1 MPSAKVK
8 SYLEEQLAGLYT
20 GKTVSRDNDGNETM
34 VDLPEEMVLSANQKA
49 AVESWVANIKD
60 FEKHSLKLHVL
71 ANRTRRF
78 EMVDGTNNMVSWLA
92 DDEYNQPIID
102 KQAEFIAKQ
111 EQVDREI
118 RTEVEAEKRRKVQ
131 EAQKKAIEEE
141 KEREEKPEKEVVE
154 NKISDVEVS
163 G

>member
-1 MPSAKVK
+1 MPSAKIK

-20 GKTVSRDNDGNETM
+20 GKTVSRDNEGNETM
-34 VDLPEEMVLSANQKA
+34 VDLPEEMVLSADQKS
-49 AVESWVANIKD
+49 AVESWVSNIKD
-60 FEKHSLKLHVL
+60 FQKHSLKLHVL

-78 EMVDGTNNMVSWLA
+78 EMVDGTNNMVSWLT
-92 DDEYNQPIID
+92 DDEYNQPILD
-102 KQAEFIAKQ
+102 KQAEFIAEQ

-118 RTEVEAEKRRKVQ
+118 RTEVEAAKRRKVQ
-131 EAQKKAIEEE
+131 KAQKKAIEE
-141 KEREEKPEKEVVE
+141 EKEVVE